1 MQKITEL
8 IKKASKLM
16 DTIAG
21 WGIVAIMA
29 LVVINVL
36 LRVIFNSPILGVYEY
51 VGYTTAGVIA
61 FSIAYCALQ
70 NAHIAIEF
78 IFEKMPLKSRKII
91 NIISAIVIVLFL
103 LFLCVQVVVY
113 AVKVMSTGEVSPTAK
128 MPFYPFIFMAALG
141 IFVLSLIEFIKIVK
155 GVGQECQQK

>member
-1 MQKITEL
+1 
-8 IKKASKLM
+8 
-16 DTIAG
+16 
-21 WGIVAIMA
+21 
-29 LVVINVL
+29 
-36 LRVIFNSPILGVYEY
+36 
-51 VGYTTAGVIA
+51 
-61 FSIAYCALQ
+61 
-70 NAHIAIEF
+70 
-78 IFEKMPLKSRKII
+78 MPLKSRKII